1 MSALI
6 IDFDGVLVNSM
17 LPMVNYICQTFKI
30 SKNSALKKIFSY
42 SLRNRHSWI
51 SNSLKD
57 YHAKNFL
64 KFLERIDQNYA
75 LINQEMFAVLNQI
88 DCPKAILT
96 TNYSFVCRQILGE
109 KESIFQQIIGFDTSR
124 TKTRGLEF
132 LFSLPQFPK
141 ENTLLI
147 TDTVGD
153 ILEFQ
158 NTLPNN
164 QILASSWGFNSR
176 PILEN
181 LLPVNQVLQNPKNL
195 LEFIS

>member
-17 LPMVNYICQTFKI
+17 LLMVDYICQTFKI

-42 SLRNRHSWI
+42 SLKNKHSWL

-57 YHAKNFL
+57 YHAKKFTEFL
-64 KFLERIDQNYA
+64 KKNDQNYD

-96 TNYSFVCRQILGE
+96 TNYSFVCREILGE
-109 KESIFQQIIGFDTSR
+109 KSSIFQQIIGFDIAK
-124 TKTRGLEF
+124 TKTSGLEV
-132 LFSLPQFPK
+132 LFSLPEFPK
-141 ENTLLI
+141 EKTILI
-147 TDTVGD
+147 TDTAGD

-158 NTLPNN
+158 KSLPSE
-164 QILASSWGFNSR
+164 QILASTWGFNSR

-181 LLPVNQVLQNPKNL
+181 LLPINQVLQEPKNL
-195 LEFIS
+195 LEFI